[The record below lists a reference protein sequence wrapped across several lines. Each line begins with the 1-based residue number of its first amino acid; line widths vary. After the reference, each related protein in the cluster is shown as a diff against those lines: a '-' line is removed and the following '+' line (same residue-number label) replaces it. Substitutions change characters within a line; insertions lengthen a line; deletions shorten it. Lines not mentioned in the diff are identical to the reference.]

1 MRFIDLRAAEMHE
14 HRELNAISLQFQIR
28 TQRLIFITGQRLNP
42 TYLFLETLPKGHEY
56 ENKFLIPHNYYFK
69 RQNVITVIIK
79 FFIYA

>member
-1 MRFIDLRAAEMHE
+1 MRFIALRAAEMHE
-14 HRELNAISLQFQIR
+14 HRELNAISPAVPNPNTKINFYYWPAFKSD
-28 TQRLIFITGQRLNP
+28 IFVSRNTSQ
-42 TYLFLETLPKGHEY
+42 GHEY